1 MWVSCVLFR
10 LSLCDL
16 AGSERC
22 KDQKNGDRMK
32 EANNINTSLH
42 TLGRCIAA
50 LRQNQQSKWV
60 PKIPEGG
67 CREAVL
73 FYGLTLVFL
82 HRLKQTMVPFRDSK
96 LTRVFQGFF
105 TGRGRSCMIVNIN
118 QCASTYDETLYVAK
132 FSAIASQV
140 SSTDQDHGMVMT
152 HLAALRVSPFP
163 SQDRGN
169 ACKSSLCFSSGLLPL
184 QYFQILLNWKSWQ
197 AAEKCCV

>member
-1 MWVSCVLFR
+1 
-10 LSLCDL
+10 
-16 AGSERC
+16 
-22 KDQKNGDRMK
+22 MK

-60 PKIPEGG
+60 SRTPEGG
-67 CREAVL
+67 YGEAVL
-73 FYGLTLVFL
+73 LSHWLTLVSP
-82 HRLKQTMVPFRDSK
+82 HRLKQTVVPFRDSK

-140 SSTDQDHGMVMT
+140 SSTNQDHGMVRIHPASVGMG
-152 HLAALRVSPFP
+152 PFP
-163 SQDRGN
+163 SQGRGN
-169 ACKSSLCFSSGLLPL
+169 ACKSSLCFSSGLFNFTVFPD
-184 QYFQILLNWKSWQ
+184 S
-197 AAEKCCV
+197 A